1 MAGVELEET
10 RRSVSFDAVA
20 GALEQPPSAARATS
34 EETEYVPGPAD
45 LMANVHEDIRQ
56 RPRFRKLKSLGHIVS
71 SRSPRK
77 RFDMTQLPEDI
88 QRVQKHLQRRFGEEY
103 SLHIVFV
110 IRTAVELHRAWHMT
124 LLTSKIMQ
132 QLKDKFQL
140 RTTWTLGVLRL
151 KFRIEDGDYEL
162 HRKVP
167 YDYDSEFQDKYT
179 RIAVALIEGHIDVH
193 RALQYQVETKQG
205 LHTAVR
211 LFSATTGP
219 CCSTRSRPR
228 REAGKLVID
237 ITVGT
242 STGVIAGHFYIYD
255 GGACLS
261 SIFLGTLYWFF
272 YGTAFVIGLLEI
284 IAGELETGVTRFI
297 AVSVKT
303 FVLCLG
309 AGFGMMITLKDPS
322 QKWVDQADYCGR
334 LDLKHAWWRIPLYLL
349 CSASALGQYRFPIVD
364 YWRGLIVQLVAYEV
378 QYQLLVFF
386 EKRHDKDNLDYAAS
400 NVAGAMAAVVCA
412 CVMSF
417 FVDHLLRR
425 PYYNR
430 ILQRE
435 GGTMSLTPK
444 LEKAVY
450 NVVTFAIKV
459 GDCLGLGRKTEPV
472 KRQLAKK
479 LRQRQ
484 AFVLDPN
491 RPETEVKLDDEEE
504 NILVETVIGAQD
516 LSIWAQLMPAVYQ
529 LVPGSMIAKLWFNSI
544 FPPPLDLSKL
554 DENDPKIYN
563 DNDVFSNLMVISTSL
578 ALGLVLG
585 FVAVRIGARFFFWL
599 CCCCGPSCSDEI
611 LNADDADDD
620 LSDEEHALAAQRR
633 QTAVETRDRYDGMFT
648 STAED
653 PKDGSSRGLRDAP
666 PDEEAGEA

>member
-132 QLKDKFQL
+132 RLKDKFQL

-205 LHTAVR
+205 LHTARSGLFFRDYPGRVLLYPLEAATCAVIFFGGRWMDGAIAGVTGLAAGLLEWQLGRQGEAQGRTRERNSQLQR
-211 LFSATTGP
+211 LLSRPFSA
-219 CCSTRSRPR
+219 

-242 STGVIAGHFYIYD
+242 STGVIAGLFYIYD

-349 CSASALGQYRFPIVD
+349 CSASALGQYRFPI
-364 YWRGLIVQLVAYEV
+364 
-378 QYQLLVFF
+378 
-386 EKRHDKDNLDYAAS
+386 
-400 NVAGAMAAVVCA
+400 
-412 CVMSF
+412 
-417 FVDHLLRR
+417 
-425 PYYNR
+425 
-430 ILQRE
+430 RE

-620 LSDEEHALAAQRR
+620 LSDEEHAPRPSAGRR
-633 QTAVETRDRYDGMFT
+633 PWRRGTATTACSPRRPRTRRT
-648 STAED
+648 V
-653 PKDGSSRGLRDAP
+653 RAP
-666 PDEEAGEA
+666 PRRRTRRPAA

>member
-1 MAGVELEET
+1 M
-10 RRSVSFDAVA
+10 SC
-20 GALEQPPSAARATS
+20 
-34 EETEYVPGPAD
+34 PG
-45 LMANVHEDIRQ
+45 
-56 RPRFRKLKSLGHIVS
+56 
-71 SRSPRK
+71 
-77 RFDMTQLPEDI
+77 
-88 QRVQKHLQRRFGEEY
+88 
-103 SLHIVFV
+103 
-110 IRTAVELHRAWHMT
+110 
-124 LLTSKIMQ
+124 
-132 QLKDKFQL
+132 
-140 RTTWTLGVLRL
+140 
-151 KFRIEDGDYEL
+151 
-162 HRKVP
+162 
-167 YDYDSEFQDKYT
+167 
-179 RIAVALIEGHIDVH
+179 
-193 RALQYQVETKQG
+193 
-205 LHTAVR
+205 
-211 LFSATTGP
+211 
-219 CCSTRSRPR
+219 
-228 REAGKLVID
+228 EAGKLVID

-242 STGVIAGHFYIYD
+242 STGVIAGLFYIYD

-611 LNADDADDD
+611 PNADDADDD

-653 PKDGSSRGLRDAP
+653 PKDGSARGLRDAP